1 MTCEALRGAS
11 ASDDP
16 SDRAA
21 LEGHAAAC
29 PACAAFLEDER
40 WLQERIGTWVD
51 HAPSPP
57 DSLERRIVAALAVEA
72 RGAAPAPEPRRIAAK
87 RFPALALRSRWLA
100 AAAVAVVLVA
110 AAMMLRG
117 VAIDPMEEV
126 VQQAEEAANQ
136 HARAIAALER
146 QASAVLARAGDPAL
160 GSRQAAILLTY
171 RDRLSHLDAV
181 IAQVEGFLEQS
192 PGHSG
197 GHMVLMAAYKEK
209 ADVLREVLAFKF
221 GEPS

>member
-1 MTCEALRGAS
+1 MTCEALRSAS
-11 ASDDP
+11 TSDDP
-16 SDRAA
+16 SDRTA

-29 PACAAFLEDER
+29 AACAAFLEDER

-51 HAPSPP
+51 HAPLPP
-57 DSLERRIVAALAVEA
+57 ESLERRIAAALAVEA
-72 RGAAPAPEPRRIAAK
+72 RGAAPALEPRRMASK
-87 RFPALALRSRWLA
+87 RLPSPAIRSRWLA
-100 AAAVAVVLVA
+100 AAAAAVVLVA
-110 AAMMLRG
+110 AAMMMVRG
-117 VAIDPMEEV
+117 VTTGGRAVPSV
-126 VQQAEEAANQ
+126 EEAASQ
-136 HARAIAALER
+136 YARAIAELER
-146 QASAVLARAGDPAL
+146 QASEVLEQAGDPAL
-160 GSRQAAILLTY
+160 ASRQAAILLTY

-209 ADVLREVLAFKF
+209 AEVLREVLALKS

>member
-29 PACAAFLEDER
+29 AACAAFLEDER

-51 HAPSPP
+51 QAPLPP
-57 DSLERRIVAALAVEA
+57 DSLERRIAAALAVEA
-72 RGAAPAPEPRRIAAK
+72 RAAAPALGLRRTAAK
-87 RFPALALRSRWLA
+87 RSPAPAIRSRWLA
-100 AAAVAVVLVA
+100 TAAAAVVLVA
-110 AAMMLRG
+110 AAMMMLRG
-117 VAIDPMEEV
+117 VTTGGRAV
-126 VQQAEEAANQ
+126 LNVEEAASQ
-136 HARAIAALER
+136 YARAIAELER
-146 QASAVLARAGDPAL
+146 QASAVLEQAGDPAL
-160 GSRQAAILLTY
+160 ASRQAAILLTY

-209 ADVLREVLAFKF
+209 AEVLREVLAFKS